1 MRERDSVA
9 SPVNASYAN
18 PGIAE
23 LQKGRQW

>member
-9 SPVNASYAN
+9 SAVNAYAN